1 MASRDVTLGLVAD
14 IMRFPVKS
22 LAGER
27 ARKVFV
33 GPYGLTGDRR
43 MAVIGEDG
51 GVLSARRA
59 TALLGF
65 RARFA
70 DPEGAADPRI
80 TTPAGDEWAPGD
92 AGLTRALTEAVGRQA
107 QLAQAAVG
115 VFDAAPLHLV
125 TDASL
130 RQMDAWVGD
139 ELDARR
145 FRPNVVVELEDPA
158 PFAEAAWVDRRL
170 RIGAVEVLVASPTER
185 CVVPTV
191 DPDTLER
198 DRRVLATLASRR
210 ENLFGVYAHVV
221 HPGWIHVGDRVV
233 LLGAEPG
240 DP

>member
-1 MASRDVTLGLVAD
+1 MASRDVALGLVAD

-22 LAGER
+22 FAGER
-27 ARKVFV
+27 ARKAFV

-43 MAVIGEDG
+43 LAVIGEDG
-51 GVLSARRA
+51 AVVSARRA

-70 DPEGAADPRI
+70 DPEAAADVRI
-80 TTPAGDEWAPGD
+80 TSPGGDEWEPGD
-92 AGLTRALTEAVGRQA
+92 PGLTRALTEAVGRDV
-107 QLAQAAVG
+107 QLAQGAVG

-130 RQMDAWVGD
+130 RQMDSWVGD

-145 FRPNVVVELEDPA
+145 FRPNVVVELEDGT
-158 PFAEAAWVDRRL
+158 PFAEAGWMSRRL
-170 RIGAVEVLVASPTER
+170 RIGSVEVLVASPTER
-185 CVVPTV
+185 CVVTTV

-198 DRRVLATLASRR
+198 DKRVLATLADRR

-221 HPGWIHVGDRVV
+221 HPGWIHVGDPVV
-233 LLGAEPG
+233 LLPPVPG